1 MPALAVLQVAVPAP
15 LYTVFDYLPPADCA
29 PDQLRPGVRVLVPF
43 GRGERCGVLLA
54 LTDEPACDRS
64 RLKPATRLL
73 DAAPLFSG
81 QDLALLKW
89 AAQYY
94 QHPIGEVVANAL
106 PVRLRRGEAVVSTTR
121 AGWRLTPEGLV
132 QDPAQLS
139 RAPRQAALLKVLR
152 EAPAGLAQ
160 EAIYQCCAPCR
171 PVLKSLQRKG
181 WVEPCEIGPEAA
193 VSVQAAQETPPQL
206 NAMQQQA
213 VDAVSRDLGGFAVT
227 LLEGVT
233 GSGKT
238 EVYLSLIERVL
249 SRGGQVLV
257 LVPEIGLTPQLL
269 RRFRRRIVHP
279 MSLLHSGLSET
290 ERERAWHDA
299 RTGRGRVVL
308 GTRSALFTPMPDL
321 GLILVDEEHDLS
333 LKQQDGFRYSAR
345 DLAVIR
351 GQRADCPVLL
361 GSATPSLE
369 SLNNALTG
377 RYRHL
382 KLPERAGGA
391 QAPRLDLL
399 DIRSARLEG
408 GLSPTMIRLV
418 DEQLQA
424 GNQVLLLLNRRGY
437 APVVTCYDC
446 GWISE
451 CRHCDARMTL
461 HMSSRLLWCHHCGSQ
476 RRLDRQCPD
485 CGSEELHPLGQGT
498 ERLAEVLERRFPDI
512 SLVRIDR
519 DATRRKGSL
528 EKLLGEIREGKY
540 SLLLGTQML
549 AKGHHFPDVTLVGVL
564 DVDQGLF
571 GADYRAAER
580 MAQLIIQVA
589 GRAGRAEK
597 PGRVI
602 IQTRHPDHPLLNT
615 LIRQGYHAF
624 ARIALAER
632 REARLPPYCYQALL
646 RAEAH
651 DGRLPRQFLEEAVAL
666 AGDCDGRE
674 CEFWGPVPAPME
686 RRAGRYRAHLLVQ
699 SADRG
704 RLQQLLS
711 RWVPGLQ
718 GLASA
723 RKVRWSIDV
732 DPQEML

>member
-1 MPALAVLQVAVPAP
+1 MSGLVVLQVAVAAP
-15 LYTVFDYLPPADCA
+15 LYAVFDYLPPEDSVLK
-29 PDQLRPGVRVLVPF
+29 QLHPGVRVLVPF
-43 GRGERCGVLLA
+43 GRGERCGVIMAVVDHSTFELA
-54 LTDEPACDRS
+54 
-64 RLKPATRLL
+64 RLKPAFRLL
-73 DAAPLFSG
+73 DEEPLFSPD
-81 QDLALLKW
+81 DLGLLKW
-89 AAQYY
+89 ASQYY

-106 PVRLRRGEAVVSTTR
+106 PVRLRRGELAVSNIR
-121 AGWRLTPEGLV
+121 HGWRLTPEGIA
-132 QDPAQLS
+132 QDLAQLR
-139 RAPRQAALLKVLR
+139 RAPRQVAVLKVLQ
-152 EAPAGLAQ
+152 ESPVGLAQ
-160 EAIYQCCAPCR
+160 EELYLRCDPCR
-171 PVLKSLQRKG
+171 PVLKSLEQKG
-181 WVEPCEIGPEAA
+181 WVEPCEIKPATDA
-193 VSVQAAQETPPQL
+193 SVQGGRESPLPL
-206 NAMQQQA
+206 NMMQQQA
-213 VDAVSRDLGGFAVT
+213 VDAVSQDLSGFAVS

-238 EVYLSLIERVL
+238 EVYLSLIQRVL
-249 SRGGQVLV
+249 DSGKQVLV

-269 RRFRRRIVHP
+269 RRFSRRISAP
-279 MSLLHSGLSET
+279 LSLLHSGLSEG

-299 RTGRGRVVL
+299 RTGHGRVVL
-308 GTRSALFTPMPDL
+308 GTRSALFTPMPEL
-321 GLILVDEEHDLS
+321 GMILVDEEHDLS

-351 GQRADCPVLL
+351 AQRADCPVLL

-369 SLNNALTG
+369 SLNNALKG

-399 DIRSARLEG
+399 DIRSTRLDG
-408 GLSPTMIRLV
+408 GLSPTMTRLV
-418 DEQLQA
+418 EEQLQA
-424 GNQVLLLLNRRGY
+424 GNQVLLFLNRRGY

-451 CRHCDARMTL
+451 CRRCDARMTL
-461 HMSSRLLWCHHCGSQ
+461 HMNSRLLWCHHCGSQ
-476 RRLDRQCPD
+476 RRLDTRCPD
-485 CGSEELHPLGQGT
+485 CGGEELHPLGQGT
-498 ERLAEVLERRFPDI
+498 ERLAEVLTQRFPDV

-528 EKLLGEIREGKY
+528 EKLLGEIREGKH

-549 AKGHHFPDVTLVGVL
+549 AKGHHFPDVTLVGIL

-589 GRAGRAEK
+589 GRAGRSEK
-597 PGRVI
+597 PGRVV

-615 LIRQGYHAF
+615 LIRRGYDAF
-624 ARIALAER
+624 AQAALKER
-632 REARLPPYCYQALL
+632 REAMLPPYSYQVLL

-651 DGRLPRQFLEEAVAL
+651 DERLPRLFLEEAVVL
-666 AGDCDGRE
+666 AEGDNSDQLE
-674 CEFWGPVPAPME
+674 LWGPVPAPME
-686 RRAGRYRAHLLVQ
+686 RRAGRYRAHLLIQ
-699 SADRG
+699 GNDRG
-704 RLQQLLS
+704 ELQQMLA
-711 RWVPGLQ
+711 RWVPKLQ
-718 GLASA
+718 KLTSA